1 MTAIRKEAIEM
12 LERMSE
18 DRVIYIWQIL
28 QGINGLYNNEQS
40 ERKDAFAK
48 LEQLRKKGTATDYD
62 AELASYRDDKYGK

>member
-1 MTAIRKEAIEM
+1 M
-12 LERMSE
+12 LE

-40 ERKDAFAK
+40 DREDAFAK